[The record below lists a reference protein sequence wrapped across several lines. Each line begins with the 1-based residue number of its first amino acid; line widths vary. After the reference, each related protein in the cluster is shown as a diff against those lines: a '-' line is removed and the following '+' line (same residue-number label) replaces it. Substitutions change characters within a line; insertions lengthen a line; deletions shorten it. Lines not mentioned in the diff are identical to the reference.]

1 MAHVETLKDVP
12 SANVAA
18 IKTSYEQEGA
28 TVIVV
33 DQGGGLSTLVA
44 IFPDDPTSGTAKT
57 VLSQGVARS

>member
-12 SANVAA
+12 NAKVPA
-18 IKTSYEQEGA
+18 IQTSYEGEGA

-33 DQGGGLSTLVA
+33 DQGSGLSTLVA
-44 IFPDDPTSGTAKT
+44 IFPDDPTSGTAQT